1 VVAYFA
7 DRALLEADL
16 ARAVSALGVE
26 IAPAVIPE
34 IDWVAR
40 VREGFRPFA
49 AGSFR
54 ITPAWDATA
63 VPDSAPVLAEGR
75 TERILVVEPGLAFGT
90 GTHESTRLCLAALEN
105 RARAGPLGDVL
116 DVGAGSGILSAAAAL
131 LGARRVIAVEI
142 DPEALHVAVRQRE
155 LNHVPVRILR
165 GDGARAV
172 RADAFD
178 LVLANIS
185 APLLIERAPELA
197 AAGRAQG
204 QLVLSGLLSEDVPA
218 VRAAYQALGSIDV
231 RALGAWSALVVSRP

>member
-1 VVAYFA
+1 MA
-7 DRALLEADL
+7 
-16 ARAVSALGVE
+16 

-54 ITPAWDATA
+54 ITPAWEATPD
-63 VPDSAPVLAEGR
+63 PDSPAEPTDGR

-90 GTHESTRLCLAALEN
+90 GTHESTRLCLSALED

-131 LGARRVIAVEI
+131 LGARRVIAVEL
-142 DPEALHVAVRQRE
+142 DPEALPVAVRHRE
-155 LNHVPVRILR
+155 LNRVPVRILR

-172 RADAFD
+172 RANAFD
-178 LVLANIS
+178 LVLA
-185 APLLIERAPELA
+185 
-197 AAGRAQG
+197 
-204 QLVLSGLLSEDVPA
+204 
-218 VRAAYQALGSIDV
+218 
-231 RALGAWSALVVSRP
+231 